1 MRSMRRIFMAVFVPA
16 GLAAAGAPA
25 LAGTDEPCVELRL
38 SGKRVVEIPCPE
50 GLDRILELPLFRQPP
65 RDESDFAIIPDIPDD
80 RDMVID
86 PAWPHDRGIVAEPD
100 GSEGRA
106 FGGQARY

>member
-1 MRSMRRIFMAVFVPA
+1 MRRIFMAVF
-16 GLAAAGAPA
+16 GLAALAAADAPA
-25 LAGTDEPCVELRL
+25 QAEPAEPCVELRL

-65 RDESDFAIIPDIPDD
+65 RDENDFAIIPDIPDD

-86 PAWPHDRGIVAEPD
+86 PEWPHDRGIIAEP
-100 GSEGRA
+100 EGLSPRGA
-106 FGGQARY
+106 FGDGTRY

>member
-1 MRSMRRIFMAVFVPA
+1 MRSMRRIFMAVF
-16 GLAAAGAPA
+16 GLAALAAADAPA
-25 LAGTDEPCVELRL
+25 QAEPAEPCVELRL

-65 RDESDFAIIPDIPDD
+65 RDENDFAIIPDIPDD

-86 PAWPHDRGIVAEPD
+86 PAWRHDEGMISEPD
-100 GSEGRA
+100 DSEGRA
-106 FGGQARY
+106 FGGRARY